1 MSQYITKEGFE
12 KLKEEL
18 EYLKTVQ
25 QKEITER
32 LRKAISYGDLSEN
45 FDYADAREQQTMLLA
60 KIAELEE
67 QIREAKIVAKEA
79 KSDKIQIGS
88 TVEVESSGSKF
99 TFTVVTAQEA
109 NPSEG
114 KISVE
119 SPIGGALFGKKEGE
133 KAGVQTPCGAMQYI
147 IRRIIP

>member
-1 MSQYITKEGFE
+1 MSTYITQQGLE

-18 EYLKTVQ
+18 KYLKTVQ

-60 KIAELEE
+60 KIAELEG
-67 QIREAKIVAKEA
+67 QIREAKIVAKTA
-79 KSDKIQIGS
+79 KSDKVQIGS
-88 TVEVESSGSKF
+88 FVEVESSGAKF
-99 TFTVVTAQEA
+99 FFTVVTAQEA

-119 SPIGGALFGKKEGE
+119 SPIGGALFGKRQGE
-133 KAGVQTPCGAMQYI
+133 KAEVQTPNGTMKYTI
-147 IRRIIP
+147 LKIVP